1 MTAHDDDDDDDDDD
15 ELSQTAAAVVV
26 HSVLLRIQLYRT
38 YPHPRP
44 RQLS

>member
-1 MTAHDDDDDDDDDD
+1 MTAHDDDDDDDD

-26 HSVLLRIQLYRT
+26 HSVLLRIQLLYRT

-44 RQLS
+44 QQLS